1 MAVRCD
7 ADPGVGADGWNVV
20 GRMNSGLLY
29 VDKRGT
35 VTVFNELA
43 AQLLDIEAPLGKA
56 VPLGDVLPADRQEHQ
71 LLSGLLASGRELKN
85 HVLTWTRGDRIRHV
99 LADSFNKFDPLGVY
113 AGFYMMM
120 KDLGDLRTL
129 EQHVQRTEKMAT
141 LAKIAAGLAHE
152 LRNPL
157 TTVKGFLQVME
168 QKFSAAGQAG
178 DLQNTRIMLKE
189 IGQVEALIDELL
201 LLSQAH
207 QVQPRPCSL
216 QAVLEALEPE
226 LSAQAEAAG
235 IQVRRRV
242 EVLPPFLADP
252 VLLTQAIRHLA
263 ENAIEAMEPGGVLTI
278 AARRSGDWLEI
289 DVSDTGP
296 GIPYYL
302 MDRIFDVFF
311 TTKDRGTG
319 LGLAICQRIA
329 LDHGGEIRVSSK
341 GFGTTFRFLMPF
353 RSLPGPSDCPHGPPV
368 LL

>member
-1 MAVRCD
+1 MAVRWE
-7 ADPGVGADGWNVV
+7 ADPGVAMDGWNVV
-20 GRMNSGLLY
+20 GRMNCGLIY

-35 VTVFNELA
+35 LTVFNELA
-43 AQLLDIEAPLGKA
+43 AQLLDIDAPLGQA
-56 VPLGDVLPADRQEHQ
+56 VPLSTAFPDDGDEPQ
-71 LLSGLLASGRELKN
+71 LLSGLITSGRELKN
-85 HVLTWTRGDRIRHV
+85 QVLTWTRGDRIRHV
-99 LADSFNKFDPLGVY
+99 LADSFNRFDPFGVY
-113 AGFYMMM
+113 TGFYMMM

-141 LAKIAAGLAHE
+141 LEKIAAGLAHE

-157 TTVKGFLQVME
+157 TTVKGFLQMME
-168 QKFSAAGQAG
+168 RKFSTTGQERDAK
-178 DLQNTRIMLKE
+178 NTQLMLRE
-189 IGQVEALIDELL
+189 IGQVEALMDELM
-201 LLSQAH
+201 LLSRVH
-207 QVQPRPCSL
+207 KVQPRACTME
-216 QAVLEALEPE
+216 AVLDALEPE
-226 LSAQAEAAG
+226 LSGQAEAAG
-235 IQVRRRV
+235 MTVRRLIDP
-242 EVLPPFLADP
+242 LPPFLADP
-252 VLLTQAIRHLA
+252 GLLTQAIRHLA
-263 ENAIEAMEPGGVLTI
+263 ENAIEAMEPGGVLTL

-353 RSLPGPSDCPHGPPV
+353 RGLPGGADCPRSSPV
-368 LL
+368 IL